1 MKKILVCLTVLLF
14 LPGMAWSLEIYK
26 KGDISLNAGWWG
38 QVWYQ
43 YVSDMDTN
51 GDGKFDDDLNDFL
64 VRRSYFYLKGTV
76 TPELSFFL
84 HVASDKL
91 GMDEINNDSGKGLGS
106 GIALRD
112 GWITYKLLG
121 NDLMIQAGR
130 MYVPFTRNY
139 GTTSTK
145 SLLTT
150 ELDWGQG
157 GLRSNI
163 FYPSNIG
170 RDDAVT
176 LWGNILD
183 DKLQYRFMV
192 GDGEESRTKNPDDT
206 MRFAGRLSYNFF
218 DPETK
223 WFNAGTY
230 IGTKQ
235 VLALGIGA
243 DYQKDMVLEGV
254 EDDYSAWTVDLHYDQ
269 PLANG
274 DNLTFAASYIDI
286 SHCPNGVAWTHFGSG
301 DDGDMVS
308 VKAGYFFGN
317 KLGIGNLQPFAHY
330 QMISSNES
338 GDDDTSIYT
347 FGLNYY
353 IKGAANKLTLG
364 ATFVD
369 LDDAI
374 TDSLLEDRTI
384 ITLQIAAGF

>member
-1 MKKILVCLTVLLF
+1 MKKILIGLTVLLL

-43 YVSDMDTN
+43 HVSDMDTN

-64 VRRSYFYLKGTV
+64 VRRSYFYLKGTL
-76 TPELSFFL
+76 TSELSFFL

-112 GWITYKLLG
+112 GWINYKLSG
-121 NDLMIQAGR
+121 DDLMLQAGR
-130 MYVPFTRNY
+130 MYIPFTRNY

-192 GDGEESRTKNPDDT
+192 GDGEESRAKNPDDT

-230 IGTKQ
+230 LGTKQ
-235 VLALGIGA
+235 VLALGIGT
-243 DYQKDMVLEGV
+243 DYQKDMVLGGV

-269 PLANG
+269 PLNNG
-274 DNLTFAASYIDI
+274 DNLTFTASYIDI
-286 SHCPNGVAWTHFGSG
+286 SHCPNGVAWTSFSSG
-301 DDGDMVS
+301 DDGHLIS
-308 VKAGYFFGN
+308 LKAGYFFGH
-317 KLGIGNLQPFAHY
+317 KLGLGKLQPFAHY
-330 QMISSNES
+330 QMISADKSA
-338 GDDDTSIYT
+338 DDDTSIST
-347 FGLNYY
+347 VGLNYY
-353 IKGAANKLTLG
+353 IKGVANKLTLG

-369 LDDAI
+369 QDDEI
-374 TDSLLEDRTI
+374 TDFRLKDRTI